1 MSLSNESVLSY
12 LKNNYVCGT
21 YDITGQPYAGM
32 SGRHEING
40 NAVRTSNGAGP
51 HNIQMFVLAADGTVL
66 HCLPGY
72 WDSQDLIEELSFAQ
86 QLNQVWLSSGSL
98 EQKRQTFSRMQL
110 AHIAKHSPAM
120 VARSQMQGFDQQYE
134 ARTRLNTSDT
144 ILNTALAAQTLQM
157 GGKAPPGAFKTTDVI
172 MHERMA
178 QRPFLPYSQ
187 FDVTAYSDYGKK
199 KYDKH
204 EDYRN
209 SRGQVDSSAR
219 FAPELGTKEDTRKS
233 AYSADGRIKSVS
245 SYLNR
250 HGIKSFGPAR

>member
-40 NAVRTSNGAGP
+40 NAVRTTNGAGP

-172 MHERMA
+172 MHE
-178 QRPFLPYSQ
+178 
-187 FDVTAYSDYGKK
+187 
-199 KYDKH
+199 
-204 EDYRN
+204 
-209 SRGQVDSSAR
+209 
-219 FAPELGTKEDTRKS
+219 
-233 AYSADGRIKSVS
+233 
-245 SYLNR
+245 
-250 HGIKSFGPAR
+250 

>member
-21 YDITGQPYAGM
+21 FDITGQPYAGV

-40 NAVRTSNGAGP
+40 NAVRTTNGAGP

-72 WDSQDLIEELSFAQ
+72 WDSQDLLEELSFAQ
-86 QLNQVWLSSGSL
+86 QLNQVWLSSGSP

-110 AHIAKHSPAM
+110 AHIAKHPPAM
-120 VARSQMQGFDQQYE
+120 VARSQMQGFDQQFE

-157 GGKAPPGAFKTTDVI
+157 GGRAPAGAFKTTDVI

-178 QRPFLPYSQ
+178 QRPFMPYTQ
-187 FDVTAYSDYGKK
+187 FDVMAYSDYGKT

-209 SRGQVDSSAR
+209 ARGQVDSSAR
-219 FAPELGTKEDTRKS
+219 YAPELGTKPDNRRS
-233 AYSADGRIKSVS
+233 AYSPDGRIKSVS

-250 HGIKSFGPAR
+250 HGVKSFGP